1 MTKITIPVVKQI
13 ILQFSLKGVYGI
25 IILWMQIIQVPESG
39 VLKHLIKLG
48 KSLCYTL
55 EMDFMLVWFDYQ
67 Q

>member
-1 MTKITIPVVKQI
+1 
-13 ILQFSLKGVYGI
+13 
-25 IILWMQIIQVPESG
+25 MQIIQVPESS

-55 EMDFMLVWFDYQ
+55 EMDFMLVSFDYQ